1 MVQPIHS
8 SLAGLDVT
16 KDHILEMACIITDEN
31 LNLVAE
37 VHNEPN
43 NTCTEVVMDS
53 SLGQQMT
60 TYMYPTQVIITNM
73 LIAGTA
79 DSITIVLLTVV
90 LLIVTT

>member
-1 MVQPIHS
+1 MVQPIHP

-31 LNLVAE
+31 LNIVAE
-37 VHNEPN
+37 VHIKLN

-53 SLGQQMT
+53 SLGQQVT
-60 TYMYPTQVIITNM
+60 TYPTQIIITNM

-79 DSITIVLLTVV
+79 DSMCYNYYRVTYCCTIVAT
-90 LLIVTT
+90 

>member
-31 LNLVAE
+31 LNIVA
-37 VHNEPN
+37 
-43 NTCTEVVMDS
+43 EVVMDS
-53 SLGQQMT
+53 SLGQQVT
-60 TYMYPTQVIITNM
+60 TYPTQIIITNM

-79 DSITIVLLTVV
+79 DSITIMLLTVV